1 MQRLLHKLR
10 VIVFLD
16 IFVLH
21 DMDKRTCTTV
31 FPGTSQFVNQPFRRI
46 EAVAF
51 IALLRPTFEDQARFG
66 MTGGGIGVVFV
77 DFQATFIH
85 AEIHTTSDHMVTATL
100 PGETQ
105 TWPEDFRN
113 VKQRQQVVIF
123 QHLVGGV
130 KIHQVQLVGGFN
142 QLLLGTLGNGVV
154 MIRILIDHLTVGLH
168 IGVLQRIFFIQ
179 PFTVKLAFVFQTRP
193 ADFQQFACNFRLW
206 QAVFGIFR
214 LDHPAQNSGVI
225 EGVFQGIAAVFDHHL
240 QLACPL
246 LPLRQRGMNHVLF
259 RNTDFVAMQL
269 GNDGDMASVFK
280 FTAFIPD
287 KKRTRDRRTRRAV
300 RKCLQWQDVVIN
312 HFTQEAQRENLP
324 RHTHVSEDHT
334 VIQKEK
340 TASKFNALP
349 FVAHIFVVDIATEY
363 GVIFVF
369 LRIERTVI

>member
-31 FPGTSQFVNQPFRRI
+31 FPRASQFVNQSFRRI

-66 MTGGGIGVVFV
+66 MTGGRIGVVFV

-85 AEIHTTSDHMVTATL
+85 AEIHTTSDHMMTATL

-142 QLLLGTLGNGVV
+142 QLLLGALGNGVV
-154 MIRILIDHLTVGLH
+154 MIRILIDHLTVGLY

-287 KKRTRDRRTRRAV
+287 KKRPRYRCTRRTV
-300 RKCLQWQDVVIN
+300 RKCLQWQDVVID
-312 HFTQEAQRENLP
+312 HFTQEAQ
-324 RHTHVSEDHT
+324 
-334 VIQKEK
+334 
-340 TASKFNALP
+340 
-349 FVAHIFVVDIATEY
+349 
-363 GVIFVF
+363 
-369 LRIERTVI
+369 